1 MPNEPQAASNEYKSN
16 RNRIAQSVRIISL
29 EYPEQTSSK
38 MHKNIEIKR
47 KCKEL
52 RALADSALWLP

>member
-1 MPNEPQAASNEYKSN
+1 MSHKQRVTNTNQTETES
-16 RNRIAQSVRIISL
+16 QSVRIISL